1 MYNLKNDDDDK
12 DELDCYSP
20 DAEVI
25 EETPCNQGVST
36 TKKPFSGRKGN
47 IYYHD
52 SLYSITQ
59 DLSEKNLKHMVDA
72 LNKAFQIGFSK
83 GTSMMLNK

>member
-12 DELDCYSP
+12 DELDCYTT

-25 EETPCNQGVST
+25 EETPCKQGVST

-47 IYYHD
+47 IYYND
-52 SLYSITQ
+52 VLYSITQ
-59 DLSEKNLKHMVDA
+59 NLSEEDLNHMVNA
-72 LNKAFQIGFSK
+72 LNKAYQIGFSK